1 MKPLELTSTIPT
13 VTNMIT
19 LHFDSVEQAEDYAN
33 ELEIECRALR
43 HTLEGKFFDDAFTE
57 RIMRKELESNEEKL
71 DELYPLI
78 NQLRF
83 PLL

>member
-1 MKPLELTSTIPT
+1 M
-13 VTNMIT
+13 VTNMIS

-43 HTLEGKFFDDAFTE
+43 HALDGKFFDDAYTE

-71 DELYPLI
+71 EELYPLI
-78 NQLRF
+78 FQLQF